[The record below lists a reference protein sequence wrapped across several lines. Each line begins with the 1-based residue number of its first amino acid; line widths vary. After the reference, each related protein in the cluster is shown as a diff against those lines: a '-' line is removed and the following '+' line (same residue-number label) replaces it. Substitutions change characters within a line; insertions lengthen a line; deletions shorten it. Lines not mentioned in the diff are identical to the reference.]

1 VWITVGILVVFFS
14 VQRFGTDKIG
24 YTFAPVVTVWL
35 LLISGIG
42 LYNAI
47 KFDIG
52 TLRAFNPEYIINY
65 FRRTK
70 KKGWVS
76 LGEILLCVTGIH
88 IPASHG
94 KNKLELLLSLA
105 FYYSLQSE
113 ICEISD

>member
-1 VWITVGILVVFFS
+1 MGILVVFFS

-42 LYNAI
+42 IYNVI
-47 KFDIG
+47 KYDIG
-52 TLRAFNPEYIINY
+52 TLRAFNPKYIVDY

-76 LGEILLCVTGIH
+76 LGEILPCVTGTNLCRM
-88 IPASHG
+88 AKRSHKLCLLVCHFTTRQYKTRG
-94 KNKLELLLSLA
+94 KPKLLVS
-105 FYYSLQSE
+105 
-113 ICEISD
+113 